1 MEPNKFDN
9 QFKEKLSSRE
19 IKPSDAAWDR
29 LDAMLSV
36 SEKPKR
42 KFSWLYIA
50 ASVLVFLTVGT
61 VFFNQ
66 KESGV
71 LNPKNTIN
79 TQDEITIKSSE
90 TAPILNSN
98 NKSAVVIQETKKSI
112 SKSNIIPSSNKQLK
126 NNNQIVAVSI
136 INQKTEQKSIANP
149 TTNALPVE
157 KQLVLVENF
166 KNENS
171 SDQKSKI
178 HVNPDNLLSQVDG
191 ELELSFR
198 EKVINKVNRN
208 YQTLKVALD
217 NRNNQQ

>member
-50 ASVLVFLTVGT
+50 ASVLAFLTVGT
-61 VFFNQ
+61 IFFNQ
-66 KESGV
+66 KESV
-71 LNPKNTIN
+71 ILNSKNIIN
-79 TQDEITIKSSE
+79 TQNGITIKSNE
-90 TAPILNSN
+90 TAPILDSN
-98 NKSAVVIQETKKSI
+98 NKSAIVIQETKKSI
-112 SKSNIIPSSNKQLK
+112 SKSNIIPSTNKQLK

-136 INQKTEQKSIANP
+136 INQKTEQKSIVNP
-149 TTNALPVE
+149 TNALPVE
-157 KQLVLVENF
+157 KQLVLVENL
-166 KNENS
+166 KKENS

-198 EKVINKVNRN
+198 EKVINKVNKN

-217 NRNNQQ
+217 NRNNQP

>member
-50 ASVLVFLTVGT
+50 ASVLAFLTVGT
-61 VFFNQ
+61 IFFNQ
-66 KESGV
+66 KESV
-71 LNPKNTIN
+71 ILNSKNTIN
-79 TQDEITIKSSE
+79 TQNGITIKSNE
-90 TAPILNSN
+90 TAPILDSN
-98 NKSAVVIQETKKSI
+98 KKSAVVIQETKKSI
-112 SKSNIIPSSNKQLK
+112 SKSNIIPSTNKQLK

-136 INQKTEQKSIANP
+136 INQKTEQKSIVNP
-149 TTNALPVE
+149 TNALPVE
-157 KQLVLVENF
+157 KQLVLVENL
-166 KNENS
+166 KKENS

-178 HVNPDNLLSQVDG
+178 HVNPDDLLSQVDG

-217 NRNNQQ
+217 NRNNQP

>member
-9 QFKEKLSSRE
+9 QFKEKLSTRE

-50 ASVLVFLTVGT
+50 ASVLVFFTVGT

-66 KESGV
+66 KESVV
-71 LNPKNTIN
+71 LNPKDTTK
-79 TQDEITIKSSE
+79 TQNEITIKSNE
-90 TAPILNSN
+90 TAPILNSSK
-98 NKSAVVIQETKKSI
+98 KSAVVISETKKSI
-112 SKSNIIPSSNKQLK
+112 SKSNIIPSTNKQLK

-136 INQKTEQKSIANP
+136 INQKTEQKSIVNP
-149 TTNALPVE
+149 TNVL
-157 KQLVLVENF
+157 LVENQLVIVENL
-166 KNENS
+166 KKENS

-198 EKVINKVNRN
+198 EKVINKVNKN

-217 NRNNQQ
+217 NRNNQP

>member
-50 ASVLVFLTVGT
+50 ASVLAFLTVGT
-61 VFFNQ
+61 IFFSQ
-66 KESGV
+66 KESVV
-71 LNPKNTIN
+71 LNPKDTIK
-79 TQDEITIKSSE
+79 TQNEITIKSNE
-90 TAPILNSN
+90 TTPILNSSK
-98 NKSAVVIQETKKSI
+98 KSAVVIQETKKSI
-112 SKSNIIPSSNKQLK
+112 SKSNIIPSTNKQLK

-136 INQKTEQKSIANP
+136 INQKTEKKSIANP
-149 TTNALPVE
+149 TNAPIVE
-157 KQLVLVENF
+157 KQLVIVENL
-166 KNENS
+166 KKENS

-198 EKVINKVNRN
+198 EKVINKVNKN

>member
-9 QFKEKLSSRE
+9 QFKEKLSTRE

-42 KFSWLYIA
+42 KFNWLYIA
-50 ASVLVFLTVGT
+50 ASVLVFFTVGT

-66 KESGV
+66 KESVV
-71 LNPKNTIN
+71 LNPKNTIKIQN
-79 TQDEITIKSSE
+79 EITIKSNE
-90 TAPILNSN
+90 AAPILNSSK
-98 NKSAVVIQETKKSI
+98 KSAVVISETKKSI
-112 SKSNIIPSSNKQLK
+112 SKSNIIPSTNKQLK

-136 INQKTEQKSIANP
+136 INQKTEQKSIVNP
-149 TTNALPVE
+149 TNVL
-157 KQLVLVENF
+157 LVENQLVIVENL
-166 KNENS
+166 KKENS

-198 EKVINKVNRN
+198 EKVINKVNKN

-217 NRNNQQ
+217 NRNNQP

>member
-50 ASVLVFLTVGT
+50 ASVLAFLTVGT
-61 VFFNQ
+61 IFFSQ
-66 KESGV
+66 KESVV
-71 LNPKNTIN
+71 LNPKDTIN
-79 TQDEITIKSSE
+79 TQNEITIKSSE
-90 TAPILNSN
+90 STPILNSSK
-98 NKSAVVIQETKKSI
+98 KSAVVIQETKKSI
-112 SKSNIIPSSNKQLK
+112 SKSNIIPSTNKQLK
-126 NNNQIVAVSI
+126 NNNQVVAVSI
-136 INQKTEQKSIANP
+136 INQKTEKKSIANP
-149 TTNALPVE
+149 ANTLLVE
-157 KQLVLVENF
+157 KQLVIVENL
-166 KNENS
+166 KKENS

-198 EKVINKVNRN
+198 EKVINKVNKN

>member
-9 QFKEKLSSRE
+9 QFKEKLSTRE

-50 ASVLVFLTVGT
+50 ASVLVFFTVGT

-66 KESGV
+66 KESVV
-71 LNPKNTIN
+71 LNPKDTIKIQN
-79 TQDEITIKSSE
+79 EITIKSNE
-90 TAPILNSN
+90 TAPILNSSK
-98 NKSAVVIQETKKSI
+98 KSAVVISETKKSI
-112 SKSNIIPSSNKQLK
+112 SKSNIIPSTNKQLK

-136 INQKTEQKSIANP
+136 INQKTEQKSIVNP
-149 TTNALPVE
+149 TNVL
-157 KQLVLVENF
+157 LVENQLVIVENL
-166 KNENS
+166 KKENS

-198 EKVINKVNRN
+198 EKVINKVNKN

-217 NRNNQQ
+217 NRNNQP

>member
-9 QFKEKLSSRE
+9 QFKEKLSTRE

-29 LDAMLSV
+29 LDGMLSV
-36 SEKPKR
+36 AEKPKR

-50 ASVLVFLTVGT
+50 ASVLVFFTVDT

-66 KESGV
+66 KESV
-71 LNPKNTIN
+71 ILNPKDTIN
-79 TQDEITIKSSE
+79 TQNGITIKSNE
-90 TAPILNSN
+90 TAPILNRSK
-98 NKSAVVIQETKKSI
+98 KSAVVIQETKKSI
-112 SKSNIIPSSNKQLK
+112 SKSNIIPSTNKQLK

-136 INQKTEQKSIANP
+136 INQKTEQKSITNP
-149 TTNALPVE
+149 TNALPVE
-157 KQLVLVENF
+157 KQLVLVENL
-166 KNENS
+166 KKENS

>member
-198 EKVINKVNRN
+198 EKVINKVNKN

>member
-9 QFKEKLSSRE
+9 QFKKKLSDRE
-19 IKPSDAAWDR
+19 IKPSDAAWDK
-29 LDAMLSV
+29 LEAMLSV

-50 ASVLVFLTVGT
+50 ASILGFLMVGT
-61 VFFNQ
+61 IFYNQ
-66 KESGV
+66 KESV
-71 LNPKNTIN
+71 LLNSKDTIN
-79 TQDEITIKSSE
+79 TQNAITIKSSE

-98 NKSAVVIQETKKSI
+98 KKSAVVIQETKKSI
-112 SKSNIIPSSNKQLK
+112 SKSYIIPLSYKQLK
-126 NNNQIVAVSI
+126 KNNQVVAVSI
-136 INQKTEQKSIANP
+136 INQKTEQKSIAN
-149 TTNALPVE
+149 TTTALSVE

-166 KNENS
+166 EKEKS
-171 SDQKSKI
+171 SDQKSTI

-198 EKVINKVNRN
+198 EKVINKVNKN

>member
-50 ASVLVFLTVGT
+50 ASVLAFLTVGT
-61 VFFNQ
+61 IFFSQ
-66 KESGV
+66 KESVV
-71 LNPKNTIN
+71 LNPKDTIN
-79 TQDEITIKSSE
+79 TQNEITIKSNE

-112 SKSNIIPSSNKQLK
+112 SKSNIIPSTNKQLK

-136 INQKTEQKSIANP
+136 INQKTEKKSIANP
-149 TTNALPVE
+149 TNALIVE
-157 KQLVLVENF
+157 KQLVIVENL
-166 KNENS
+166 KKENS

>member
-50 ASVLVFLTVGT
+50 VSVLAFLTVGT
-61 VFFNQ
+61 IFFNQ
-66 KESGV
+66 KESV
-71 LNPKNTIN
+71 ILNSKNTIN
-79 TQDEITIKSSE
+79 TQNGITIKSNE
-90 TAPILNSN
+90 TAPILDSN
-98 NKSAVVIQETKKSI
+98 KKSAVVIQETKKSI

-126 NNNQIVAVSI
+126 NNNQIVTVSI
-136 INQKTEQKSIANP
+136 INQKTEQKSITNP
-149 TTNALPVE
+149 TNALPVE
-157 KQLVLVENF
+157 KQLVLVENL
-166 KNENS
+166 KKENS

>member
-50 ASVLVFLTVGT
+50 ASVLAFLTVGT
-61 VFFNQ
+61 IFFSQ
-66 KESGV
+66 KESVV
-71 LNPKNTIN
+71 LNPKDTIK
-79 TQDEITIKSSE
+79 TQNEITIKSNE
-90 TAPILNSN
+90 TTPILNSSK
-98 NKSAVVIQETKKSI
+98 KSAVVIQETKKSI
-112 SKSNIIPSSNKQLK
+112 SKSNIIPSTNKQLK

-136 INQKTEQKSIANP
+136 INQKTEKKSIANP
-149 TTNALPVE
+149 TNALIVE
-157 KQLVLVENF
+157 KQLVIVENL
-166 KNENS
+166 KKENS

-198 EKVINKVNRN
+198 EKVINKVNKN

>member
-50 ASVLVFLTVGT
+50 ASVLVFFTVGT

-71 LNPKNTIN
+71 LNPKNTIKIQN
-79 TQDEITIKSSE
+79 EITIKSNE
-90 TAPILNSN
+90 TAPILNSSK
-98 NKSAVVIQETKKSI
+98 KSVVVIQETKKSI
-112 SKSNIIPSSNKQLK
+112 SKS
-126 NNNQIVAVSI
+126 
-136 INQKTEQKSIANP
+136 
-149 TTNALPVE
+149 
-157 KQLVLVENF
+157 
-166 KNENS
+166 
-171 SDQKSKI
+171 KI
-178 HVNPDNLLSQVDG
+178 KFQN
-191 ELELSFR
+191 
-198 EKVINKVNRN
+198 
-208 YQTLKVALD
+208 
-217 NRNNQQ
+217 

>member
-50 ASVLVFLTVGT
+50 ASVLAFLTVGT
-61 VFFNQ
+61 IFFSQ
-66 KESGV
+66 KESVV
-71 LNPKNTIN
+71 LNPKDTIN
-79 TQDEITIKSSE
+79 TQNEITIKSNE
-90 TAPILNSN
+90 TAPILNSSK
-98 NKSAVVIQETKKSI
+98 KSVVVIQETKKSI
-112 SKSNIIPSSNKQLK
+112 SKSNIIPSTNKQLK

-136 INQKTEQKSIANP
+136 INQKTEKKSIANP
-149 TTNALPVE
+149 TNALIVE
-157 KQLVLVENF
+157 KQIVIVENL
-166 KNENS
+166 KKENS

-198 EKVINKVNRN
+198 EKVINKVNKN

>member
-50 ASVLVFLTVGT
+50 ASVLAFLTVGT
-61 VFFNQ
+61 IFFSQ
-66 KESGV
+66 KESVV
-71 LNPKNTIN
+71 LNPKNTIKIQN
-79 TQDEITIKSSE
+79 EITIKSNE
-90 TAPILNSN
+90 TAPILNSSK
-98 NKSAVVIQETKKSI
+98 KSVVVIQETKKSI
-112 SKSNIIPSSNKQLK
+112 SKSNIIPSTNKQLK
-126 NNNQIVAVSI
+126 NNNQVVAVSI

>member
-9 QFKEKLSSRE
+9 QFKEKLSTRE

-36 SEKPKR
+36 AEKPKR

-50 ASVLVFLTVGT
+50 ASVLAFLTVGT
-61 VFFNQ
+61 IFFNQ
-66 KESGV
+66 KESV
-71 LNPKNTIN
+71 ILNSKNTIN
-79 TQDEITIKSSE
+79 TQNGITIKSNE
-90 TAPILNSN
+90 TAPILDSN
-98 NKSAVVIQETKKSI
+98 KKSAVVIQETKKSI
-112 SKSNIIPSSNKQLK
+112 SKSNIIPSTNKQLK

-136 INQKTEQKSIANP
+136 INQKTEQKSIVNP
-149 TTNALPVE
+149 TNALPVE
-157 KQLVLVENF
+157 KQLVLVENL
-166 KNENS
+166 KKENS

-178 HVNPDNLLSQVDG
+178 HVNPDDLLSQVDG

-217 NRNNQQ
+217 NRNNQP

>member
-9 QFKEKLSSRE
+9 QFKEKLSTRE

-36 SEKPKR
+36 AEKPKR

-50 ASVLVFLTVGT
+50 ASVLAFLTVGT
-61 VFFNQ
+61 IFFNQ
-66 KESGV
+66 KESV
-71 LNPKNTIN
+71 ILNPKDTIN
-79 TQDEITIKSSE
+79 TQNGITIKSNE
-90 TAPILNSN
+90 TTTILNSSK
-98 NKSAVVIQETKKSI
+98 KSAVVIQETKKSI
-112 SKSNIIPSSNKQLK
+112 SKSNIIPSTNKQLK

-136 INQKTEQKSIANP
+136 INQKTEQKSIVNP
-149 TTNALPVE
+149 TNALPVE
-157 KQLVLVENF
+157 KQLVLVENL
-166 KNENS
+166 KKENS

-178 HVNPDNLLSQVDG
+178 HVNPDDLLSQVDG

-217 NRNNQQ
+217 NRNNQP

>member
-50 ASVLVFLTVGT
+50 ASVLAFLTVGT
-61 VFFNQ
+61 IFFNQ
-66 KESGV
+66 KESV
-71 LNPKNTIN
+71 ILNSKNTIN
-79 TQDEITIKSSE
+79 TQNGITIKSNE
-90 TAPILNSN
+90 TAPILDSN
-98 NKSAVVIQETKKSI
+98 KKSAVVIQETKKSI
-112 SKSNIIPSSNKQLK
+112 SKSNIIPSTNKQLK

-136 INQKTEQKSIANP
+136 INQKTEQKSIVNP
-149 TTNALPVE
+149 TNALPVE
-157 KQLVLVENF
+157 KQLVLVENL
-166 KNENS
+166 KKENS

-178 HVNPDNLLSQVDG
+178 HVNPDDLLSQVDG

>member
-9 QFKEKLSSRE
+9 QFKEKLSTRE

-29 LDAMLSV
+29 LDGMLSV
-36 SEKPKR
+36 AEKPKR

-50 ASVLVFLTVGT
+50 ASVLVFFTVDT

-66 KESGV
+66 KESV
-71 LNPKNTIN
+71 ILNPKDTIN
-79 TQDEITIKSSE
+79 TQNGITIKSNE
-90 TAPILNSN
+90 TAPILNRSK
-98 NKSAVVIQETKKSI
+98 KSAVVIQETKKSI
-112 SKSNIIPSSNKQLK
+112 SKSNIIPSTNKQLK

-136 INQKTEQKSIANP
+136 INQKTEQKSIVNP
-149 TTNALPVE
+149 TNALPVE
-157 KQLVLVENF
+157 KQLVLVENL
-166 KNENS
+166 KKENS

>member
-50 ASVLVFLTVGT
+50 ASVLAFLTVGT
-61 VFFNQ
+61 IFFNQ
-66 KESGV
+66 KESV
-71 LNPKNTIN
+71 ILNSKNTIN
-79 TQDEITIKSSE
+79 TQNGITIKSNE
-90 TAPILNSN
+90 TAPILDSN
-98 NKSAVVIQETKKSI
+98 KKSAVVIQETKKSI
-112 SKSNIIPSSNKQLK
+112 SKSNIIPSTNKQLK

-136 INQKTEQKSIANP
+136 INQKTEQKSIVNP
-149 TTNALPVE
+149 TNALPVG
-157 KQLVLVENF
+157 KQLVLVENL
-166 KNENS
+166 KKENS

-178 HVNPDNLLSQVDG
+178 HVNPDDLLSQVDG

-217 NRNNQQ
+217 NRNNQP

>member
-50 ASVLVFLTVGT
+50 ASVLAFLTVGT
-61 VFFNQ
+61 IFFNQ
-66 KESGV
+66 KESV
-71 LNPKNTIN
+71 ILNSKNTIN
-79 TQDEITIKSSE
+79 TQNGITIKSNE
-90 TAPILNSN
+90 TAPILDSN
-98 NKSAVVIQETKKSI
+98 KKSAVVIQETKKSI
-112 SKSNIIPSSNKQLK
+112 SKSNIIPSTNKQLK

-136 INQKTEQKSIANP
+136 INQKTEQKSIVNP
-149 TTNALPVE
+149 TNALPVE
-157 KQLVLVENF
+157 KQLVLVENL
-166 KNENS
+166 KKENS